1 MSAFLDM
8 DCGGE
13 TVTIEKTDNGDIIFH
28 GWDEETEL
36 AAIELGFE
44 TSDCWIVWNAIN
56 NDDLDQE
63 LINQIRRNNNL
74 VVEALL
80 FLGVSV
86 NYKEYNGWTPLHCA
100 AGYGNIDAVKV
111 LLEAGAGVDTRT
123 DFFSTPLH
131 LAAMD
136 GHDDA
141 ARILLEAGA
150 SVDAKD
156 AAGGTP
162 LHIAEINESKSVAK
176 IIMDWIEEHGE

>member
-1 MSAFLDM
+1 MSTFFDI

-13 TVTIEKTDNGDIIFH
+13 TVAIEKTDDGDFIFH

-44 TSDCWIVWNAIN
+44 PSNCWIVWNAIN

-63 LINQIRRNNNL
+63 LINQIHHNNNF

-86 NYKEYNGWTPLHCA
+86 NCKVDNGWAPLHYA
-100 AGYGNIDAVKV
+100 AGCGNIDAVKV
-111 LLEAGAGVDTRT
+111 LLEAGAGVDTRS

-136 GHDDA
+136 GHNDIA
-141 ARILLEAGA
+141 KLLLEAGA
-150 SVDAKD
+150 SVQAKNRSRQ
-156 AAGGTP
+156 TP
-162 LHIAEINESKSVAK
+162 LHVAERYKRKGVATIIN
-176 IIMDWIEEHGE
+176 DWIREHGT